1 MSNTELLQYKR
12 YLQRY
17 VFAGWEAPDDL
28 KEWVRLLERHI
39 LNADMQTEDE
49 GDTLFD
55 ELNSPSGNCPDIP
68 PAGGLLVEQLELLV
82 SLPEE
87 SPCSKVIA
95 IHCDA
100 PYNVLAPVRETKFDP
115 ECTSSLSNL
124 RLCKFGSTS
133 CLQVAKHHLHQ
144 ED

>member
-28 KEWVRLLERHI
+28 KEWVRILERHI

-87 SPCSKVIA
+87 SPCSKV
-95 IHCDA
+95 
-100 PYNVLAPVRETKFDP
+100 
-115 ECTSSLSNL
+115 
-124 RLCKFGSTS
+124 
-133 CLQVAKHHLHQ
+133 VASH
-144 ED
+144 